1 MYDTMKGLLVGL
13 TGGIG
18 SGKSAAADRF
28 AQLGAAVIDADAI
41 AHELTGCNGAAMP
54 AIEQAFGAEVL
65 ATDGSLDR
73 AAMRRLVF
81 AAPARRVQLEAI
93 LHPMIRAASAQRCDA
108 AWAASAPYVI
118 MVVPLLVESENNQ
131 KRFHRIVVVDCPESL
146 QIKRV
151 MARNGLT
158 EPEVKAIMAAQAS
171 RQQRLNAAD
180 DVIVNDADLGSLQAQ
195 VSALHV
201 TYCLLADEI
210 HSGG

>member
-1 MYDTMKGLLVGL
+1 
-13 TGGIG
+13 
-18 SGKSAAADRF
+18 
-28 AQLGAAVIDADAI
+28 
-41 AHELTGCNGAAMP
+41 
-54 AIEQAFGAEVL
+54 
-65 ATDGSLDR
+65 
-73 AAMRRLVF
+73 
-81 AAPARRVQLEAI
+81 
-93 LHPMIRAASAQRCDA
+93 
-108 AWAASAPYVI
+108 
-118 MVVPLLVESENNQ
+118 
-131 KRFHRIVVVDCPESL
+131 VDCPESL

-180 DVIVNDADLGSLQAQ
+180 DVIVNDTGLDSLHAQ